1 MIGWM
6 IIGIRK
12 DTNGYRLLLWRRRLL
27 IIGGRSAGY
36 GIIRT
41 MKLLCMGKRSAND
54 SSGET
59 WDYIQIWTAR

>member
-1 MIGWM
+1 M

-12 DTNGYRLLLWRRRLL
+12 DTNGYRLLLWSRQLL
-27 IIGGRSAGY
+27 IIGGHFAGY
-36 GIIRT
+36 GIIRM
-41 MKLLCMGKRSAND
+41 MKLLCTGKRSAND

>member
-1 MIGWM
+1 M
-6 IIGIRK
+6 IIGARK

-27 IIGGRSAGY
+27 ITGGHFAGY
-36 GIIRT
+36 DIIRM

-59 WDYIQIWTAR
+59 WDYILI

>member
-12 DTNGYRLLLWRRRLL
+12 DTNGYRLLLWNRQLL
-27 IIGGRSAGY
+27 IIGGRSAGC
-36 GIIRT
+36 GTIRM

-54 SSGET
+54 FSGET
-59 WDYIQIWTAR
+59 WDYIPIWMVR